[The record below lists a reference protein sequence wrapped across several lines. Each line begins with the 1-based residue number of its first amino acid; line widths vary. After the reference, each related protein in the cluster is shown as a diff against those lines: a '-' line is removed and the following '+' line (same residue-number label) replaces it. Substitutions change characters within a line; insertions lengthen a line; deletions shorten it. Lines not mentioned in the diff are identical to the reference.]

1 MWNILATSNVEKEFN
16 TTMKNISKKKINED
30 QQEKIIQQTTNAI
43 KTVTD

>member
-1 MWNILATSNVEKEFN
+1 
-16 TTMKNISKKKINED
+16 MKNISKKKINED